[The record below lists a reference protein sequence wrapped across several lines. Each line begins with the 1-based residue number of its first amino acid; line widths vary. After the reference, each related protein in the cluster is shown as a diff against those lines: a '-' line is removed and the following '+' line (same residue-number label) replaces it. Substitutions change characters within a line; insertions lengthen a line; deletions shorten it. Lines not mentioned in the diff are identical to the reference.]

1 MNEQQ
6 TQDTQG
12 FFTRIGNFFRR
23 GNLADNG
30 SPQGTIGRD
39 SSDLPLSGG
48 RSDLDAA
55 HHIIEP
61 RTSLLR
67 PWARRDAAIANLQA
81 GFDTLT
87 DLMSGIKSHLEQQND
102 RQGEL
107 MNYLS
112 SLPQVMQMLP
122 ESNRMQGEALRA
134 IQGQLQQQNTSQDRL
149 ASILE
154 RMGKSDDEK
163 KALVEDLQQRVE
175 GFRAQDEKIAENL
188 GSVSGALQ
196 TVVSNSQSTTQV
208 LQSMRDDVA
217 SRDDQLEQLL
227 HKQQV
232 RFTTMLAIA
241 IFLSV
246 AAVVAVSVVGY
257 LLIVRK

>member
-6 TQDTQG
+6 TQDQQG

-23 GNLADNG
+23 GNLTHNG
-30 SPQGTIGRD
+30 EITGRD
-39 SSDLPLSGG
+39 SSDLPLRG
-48 RSDLDAA
+48 DLESA
-55 HHIIEP
+55 HQIIEP

-87 DLMSGIKSHLEQQND
+87 DLMSGIKSHLDQQGQ
-102 RQGEL
+102 RQSEL
-107 MNYLS
+107 MSYLS

-134 IQGQLQQQNTSQDRL
+134 IQGQLEQQNSSQDRL

-154 RMGKSDDEK
+154 HMGKSDQEQK
-163 KALVEDLQQRVE
+163 SLVEDLHQRVE
-175 GFRAQDEKIAENL
+175 SFRQQDEKIAENL
-188 GSVSGALQ
+188 GSVSGALH
-196 TVVSNSQSTTQV
+196 TVVQNSQTTTQV

-217 SRDDQLEQLL
+217 TRDDQLEQLL

-232 RFTTMLAIA
+232 RFTTMLAVA

-257 LLIVRK
+257 LLILKK